1 MLVFFEPEAKPLK
14 LNAVQLRIARTSY
27 EEEGRLQQPILNQ
40 LGARTEEIALKAIA
54 QKLGLPVVMI
64 DRPKLDYD
72 VIAYTFEEVLEFA
85 KEKIGGR

>member
-72 VIAYTFEEVLEFA
+72 VIAYTFEEVFEFA